1 MSFPKIK
8 RHPWRKAKTLAMLA
22 NRRQWRSDSL
32 PAYSTEVEIQAE
44 NGAFIL
50 SEVNKYLITE

>member
-32 PAYSTEVEIQAE
+32 PAYSAEVEIQAE
-44 NGAFIL
+44 NGAFL
-50 SEVNKYLITE
+50 FTESAKYLITE